1 MSYSW
6 VNMKVDGVNTIG
18 ENIADNGGVKEAY
31 HAYRKCFSTKLIFR
45 FKITE
50 KAYPIIT
57 QYLGP
62 IILAVC
68 QIYTYVFKK
77 ENVNYNHK

>member
-1 MSYSW
+1 
-6 VNMKVDGVNTIG
+6 MKVDGVNTIG

-50 KAYPIIT
+50 KAYPIISFN
-57 QYLGP
+57 L
-62 IILAVC
+62 
-68 QIYTYVFKK
+68 FNKS
-77 ENVNYNHK
+77 H